1 VSNERNDERD
11 QGHWVARMCDSRA
24 GGRAIGYGVRMS
36 YPERQVAAYPRGVD
50 PVAWGRSLHEAHDAF
65 LSTGRPHGPV
75 RPMVLDSWRR
85 SLGHGVDPETK
96 AAPLSLT
103 DGALEELRKDH
114 PLAAV
119 MPMIRRLLVDDAG
132 DAGLVVAVSDAM
144 GRLLW
149 VEGDAGLRS
158 RAEGMHFVEGSDW
171 SEPAVGTNA
180 PGTAL
185 AVGDAVAIFGAEH
198 LARPVTPWSC
208 SAAPIHHPAT
218 GGIVGV
224 LDVTGGD
231 EVASAQSLSLVRAT
245 VAAVESELR
254 FIGLMSEPTPEPE
267 PVGPARLE
275 TLGRRCAVL
284 YDGLAMRRLSLR
296 HSEILMLL
304 ADAPDGMTG
313 DELAMALSGREYASV
328 TIRAE
333 MSRLRRTLD
342 TLDLASRPYRL
353 DGDLRTDIC
362 DVRDLLD
369 AGDLAGAESV
379 YNGPVLPRS
388 VAPGVVAVRE
398 ELAARFAASERQAIH
413 GSMTR
418 SSR

>member
-1 VSNERNDERD
+1 
-11 QGHWVARMCDSRA
+11 M
-24 GGRAIGYGVRMS
+24 
-36 YPERQVAAYPRGVD
+36 
-50 PVAWGRSLHEAHDAF
+50 HEAHDAF
-65 LSTGRPHGPV
+65 LTTGEPGVRI

-85 SLGHGVDPETK
+85 SLRHGVDPEAK
-96 AAPLSLT
+96 AAPVRLT
-103 DGALEELRKDH
+103 DGALDELRTDH

-119 MPMIRRLLVDDAG
+119 MPMIRRLLVDDAA
-132 DAGLVVAVSDAM
+132 DAGLVVAVSDAL
-144 GRLLW
+144 GRMLW
-149 VEGDAGLRS
+149 VEGDSGLRS

-171 SEPAVGTNA
+171 SESAVGTNA

-185 AVGDAVAIFGAEH
+185 AVDDAVAIFGAEH

-208 SAAPIHHPAT
+208 SAAPIHDPAT

-254 FIGLMSEPTPEPE
+254 FVGLMSEPTAEREPA
-267 PVGPARLE
+267 GQARLE
-275 TLGRRCAVL
+275 TLGRHCATL
-284 YDGLAMRRLSLR
+284 YDGLSLRRLSLR
-296 HSEILMLL
+296 HSEILVLL

-333 MSRLRRTLD
+333 MSRLRSALGS
-342 TLDLASRPYRL
+342 LGPSSRPYRL
-353 DGDLRTDIC
+353 DADLQTDIR

-369 AGDLAGAESV
+369 AGDLAGAEAAYV
-379 YNGPVLPRS
+379 GPVLPQS
-388 VAPGVVAVRE
+388 IAPGVAAVRA
-398 ELAARFAASERQAIH
+398 ELA
-413 GSMTR
+413 TR
-418 SSR
+418 LAEPAPLDLKPPGIDDP